1 MVSLLDVN
9 TMVALAWPNHVHH
22 EPAHRWFAEHHTEGW
37 ATCPLT
43 ESGFVRVSSSPRA
56 TPEARSPGEAVLLL
70 RKIVELPY
78 HTFWTDAVSLARNEE
93 IRLERITGYRQVTD
107 LHLLLLAIAN
117 GGRLVTFDRGVEQL
131 VPQGIGSEAL
141 VVL

>member
-9 TMVALAWPNHVHH
+9 TLVALAWPNHVHH
-22 EPAHRWFAEHHTEGW
+22 EPAHRWFAEHHTHGW

-43 ESGFVRVSSSPRA
+43 ESGFVRVSSSPLA
-56 TPEARSPGEAVLLL
+56 TPEARRPGEAVLLL
-70 RKIVELPY
+70 RKIVELPH
-78 HTFWTDAVSLARNEE
+78 HTFWTDAVSLARSEE
-93 IRLERITGYRQVTD
+93 IRLETITGHRQVTD
-107 LHLLLLAIAN
+107 LHLLLLVIAN

-131 VPQGIGSEAL
+131 LPSGVGSEAL